1 MALPD
6 TRERALP
13 TGPAHEFSDA
23 EIGAL
28 AHLYRG
34 EVYRSTVWRTRL
46 DTTTNWAVVTTGIA
60 LSVTYSSAEAS
71 PLPMVLVGLI
81 VSVFLL
87 FEARRYR
94 YFNVWR
100 ARARLLETDFYA
112 PMIRGEGVRLDSGW
126 TELLAKDYREPR
138 YHIGFT
144 RAIGRR
150 LRRIRLDLRYPSHR
164 VLRQACHP
172 PGAAGHPRRPLGT
185 CRHWSDPGWLGR
197 YRRGAVPRR
206 LGGARACH
214 TSHRDCRAA
223 PAAERDCDGI
233 TPHPLGGTRP
243 QLIEQRIRL
252 GAGSRRM
259 SDAHDSLAVWYPSA
273 NIIL

>member
-6 TRERALP
+6 AREGAP
-13 TGPAHEFSDA
+13 PMGPAHEFSGA

-46 DTTTNWAVVTTGIA
+46 DHSTNWAVVTTGIA
-60 LSVTYSSAEAS
+60 LSTTFSSAEAS

-87 FEARRYR
+87 LESRRYR

-100 ARARLLETDFYA
+100 ARARLLETDFFA

-126 TELLAKDYREPR
+126 AELLARDYRSPG
-138 YHIGFT
+138 YHISFV

-150 LRRIRLDLRYPSHR
+150 LRRTYAWIFLIQAIAYSGKLAIHPVPLVTLSDLWERAAIGPI
-164 VLRQACHP
+164 
-172 PGAAGHPRRPLGT
+172 PGGLVVAAGVLFHGAWAVLAFATFRIEVVARR
-185 CRHWSDPGWLGR
+185 
-197 YRRGAVPRR
+197 
-206 LGGARACH
+206 
-214 TSHRDCRAA
+214 
-223 PAAERDCDGI
+223 
-233 TPHPLGGTRP
+233 
-243 QLIEQRIRL
+243 QRQSKTAM
-252 GAGSRRM
+252 G
-259 SDAHDSLAVWYPSA
+259 
-273 NIIL
+273 